1 MKHAPRPHDLLR
13 LTPDAPPFEG
23 APGWVAAALARA
35 PFVVVRRAPPLGG
48 KLAVGVRGS
57 VRGERF
63 GTWLDVGWIEAKF
76 TPEDLRTCEPEP
88 ARRALPAFTLMRGIA
103 GMLDDRALRWGP
115 AGSAGFE
122 LASGVPAITPASDLD
137 LILRADTPLPRDDA
151 SALFDAL
158 SQAAQRYGTRIDV
171 QIETPEAAFSLAE
184 YARPQLRVMLRHAAG
199 PRLVDDPWAAS

>member
-13 LTPDAPPFEG
+13 LTPDAPQFDG
-23 APGWVAAALARA
+23 APGWVEAALARA

-63 GTWLDVGWIEAKF
+63 GTWMDVGWIEATF
-76 TPEDLRTCEPEP
+76 TPEDLQTREPEP
-88 ARRALPAFTLMRGIA
+88 PRRELPAFTLMHSIA

-122 LASGVPAITPASDLD
+122 LASCLPTVTAASDLD
-137 LILRADTPLPRDDA
+137 LVVRADTPLPRDDA
-151 SALFDAL
+151 AALFDAL
-158 SQAAQRYGTRIDV
+158 SRAAQRCAARIDV